1 MVNPLHNGVAT
12 GLLASFLIQQGLALE
27 LTAFNP
33 STTTNTQVKVAAA
46 GTEVQTQDYS
56 SVDLRTSHSFY
67 WGASSGG
74 GSTLGNLTLV
84 DESIL
89 PMESF
94 SDMLENIQC
103 TNSSITLGFSD
114 TDAFSYAKNS
124 WTWVNKAANNSFLMV
139 AGVQQCSWNT
149 QRVPFVITAANFQ
162 DNSTVR
168 LAGKSAT
175 WDDVLRNHEITIG
188 KAPSDMAVELTKRGI
203 TSGTKSGSI
212 SIDKT
217 ASDKSVKI
225 FSKDD
230 LTLSAECKSCGT
242 SGEFD
247 VEFKYKVKPSGSGF
261 LSEIGSAFSGD
272 WDVETAELTLTPKD
286 VELDI
291 TPALDLSGN
300 LTKSYSDEAQIAAL
314 TLEGIKIPDVFTL
327 DVQLAFD
334 IGASAGPVNGDA
346 SISYPMKISLDND
359 AEAVLDI
366 ANKKVTHK
374 DWTPTITTSGVQL
387 DAEID
392 ATLEAY
398 VKASLELVLSVGRK
412 WGYEAGIYLKPYLAV
427 DFTAEASTSGTCSD
441 TSKNYHYAIEVEPYA
456 GIELGAE
463 VAKVSDE
470 GNPIADATLASFT
483 KSMSSTCIGFDSIT
497 STKTATSTKTKST
510 DESSSDDETS
520 TKSKSKSKSKSSTKS
535 STKSSSKSASKSASK
550 TKSHPNSAS
559 ASATPTGHSSTHKHT
574 SSSTKSSETSK
585 STITSYP
592 KTTSAKATSSHAAA
606 SSSAHSVHNH
616 GRSFRQHGRI

>member
-46 GTEVQTQDYS
+46 GAEIQTQDYS
-56 SVDLRTSHSFY
+56 SIDLRTSHSFY
-67 WGASSGG
+67 WGGKCTTIGARLYNEIANMLGIASSGG

-114 TDAFSYAKNS
+114 SDAFSYAKNS

-247 VEFKYKVKPSGSGF
+247 VEFKYKVKPSGSGLF
-261 LSEIGSAFSGD
+261 SEIGSAFSGD

-398 VKASLELVLSVGRK
+398 VKASLELVLSVGSTYND
-412 WGYEAGIYLKPYLAV
+412 YELI
-427 DFTAEASTSGTCSD
+427 
-441 TSKNYHYAIEVEPYA
+441 
-456 GIELGAE
+456 
-463 VAKVSDE
+463 KV
-470 GNPIADATLASFT
+470 ATLILSRKMGIRSRYLSQALPGSRLHCR
-483 KSMSSTCIGFDSIT
+483 SM
-497 STKTATSTKTKST
+497 
-510 DESSSDDETS
+510 
-520 TKSKSKSKSKSSTKS
+520 
-535 STKSSSKSASKSASK
+535 
-550 TKSHPNSAS
+550 
-559 ASATPTGHSSTHKHT
+559 
-574 SSSTKSSETSK
+574 
-585 STITSYP
+585 
-592 KTTSAKATSSHAAA
+592 
-606 SSSAHSVHNH
+606 
-616 GRSFRQHGRI
+616 

>member
-33 STTTNTQVKVAAA
+33 STTTNTQVKVAVA
-46 GTEVQTQDYS
+46 GTEAQSQDYS
-56 SVDLRTSHSFY
+56 SIDLRTSHSFY

-74 GSTLGNLTLV
+74 GSTLGNLTV
-84 DESIL
+84 MDESIL
-89 PMESF
+89 PMETF
-94 SDMLENIQC
+94 TDLLENIQC

-114 TDAFSYAKNS
+114 SDAYSYAKNS
-124 WTWVNKAANNSFLMV
+124 WTWVNKAANNTFLMV

-149 QRVPFVITAANFQ
+149 QRVPFVITGANFSN
-162 DNSTVR
+162 NSTVR
-168 LAGKSAT
+168 LAGKAAT

-188 KAPSDMAVELTKRGI
+188 KAPSDMAVELSKRGI

-247 VEFKYKVKPSGSGF
+247 IEFKYKVKPSGSSIF
-261 LSEIGSAFSGD
+261 SEIGSAFSGD

-286 VELDI
+286 VALDI

-300 LTKSYSDEAQIAAL
+300 LTKSYSDEAQIASL
-314 TLEGIKIPDVFTL
+314 TLEGINIPDIFTL

-374 DWTPTITTSGVQL
+374 DWTPTIKTSGVQL

-398 VKASLELVLSVGRK
+398 VRASLELVFSIGSK
-412 WGYEAGIYLKPYLAV
+412 WGYEAGIYLKPFLAV
-427 DFTAEASTSGTCSD
+427 DFTAEASTSKTCSD

-456 GIELGAE
+456 GIELGAD
-463 VAKVSDE
+463 VAKKSDE

-483 KSMSSTCIGFDSIT
+483 QSMSSTCIGFDSIT

-510 DESSSDDETS
+510 DESS
-520 TKSKSKSKSKSSTKS
+520 
-535 STKSSSKSASKSASK
+535 
-550 TKSHPNSAS
+550 AS

-574 SSSTKSSETSK
+574 SSSSKSSTTSEAK
-585 STITSYP
+585 ITSSP
-592 KTTSAKATSSHAAA
+592 KTTSARATSSHAAA

>member
-46 GTEVQTQDYS
+46 GAEVQTQDYS
-56 SVDLRTSHSFY
+56 SIDLRTSHSFY
-67 WGASSGG
+67 WGASTSG

-114 TDAFSYAKNS
+114 SDAFTYAKNS
-124 WTWVNKAANNSFLMV
+124 WTWVNKAANNTFLMV
-139 AGVQQCSWNT
+139 AGVQQCNWNT

-203 TSGTKSGSI
+203 TEGTKSGSI

-225 FSKDD
+225 LSKDD

-247 VEFKYKVKPSGSGF
+247 VEFKYKVKPKGDN
-261 LSEIGSAFSGD
+261 LWDEIGSFVTVQWEVS
-272 WDVETAELTLTPKD
+272 TAELTITPKD

-291 TPALDLSGN
+291 TPALELSGN
-300 LTKSYSDEAQIAAL
+300 LTKSYSDEATIASL
-314 TLEGIKIPDVFTL
+314 PLEGIKIPDVFTL

-366 ANKKVTHK
+366 ANEKVTHK
-374 DWTPTITTSGVQL
+374 NWTPTIKTDGVKL

-398 VKASLELVLSVGRK
+398 VKASLELVLSLGKK
-412 WGYEAGIYLKPYLAV
+412 WGYEAGIYLKPFLAV

-483 KSMSSTCIGFDSIT
+483 QSMSSTCIGFDSIT

-520 TKSKSKSKSKSSTKS
+520 TKSKSKSKSKS